1 MLASRLT
8 EDPGERVLLLEA
20 GPRDTILGA
29 KWPQWK
35 IHMPAALTYNLCDD
49 KYRGLQ
55 TVTCANL

>member
-49 KYRGLQ
+49 KYRGAYKQ
-55 TVTCANL
+55 